1 MTYFRSISTKA
12 NISTA
17 IILPGTASANSANG
31 IFSLS
36 GTPTA
41 NSSISSNQ
49 LTLSAGY
56 HFYVEGSVLLENSVR
71 DGAAD
76 VRFYDVSNSSFVG
89 QSAYFNFVT
98 NYGSS
103 LRVSRKAAR
112 YMHVNTGSSVV
123 IELRFETLSGT
134 NWSSTID
141 ANGMDGLDYIGYPS
155 LRIWEITA

>member
-17 IILPGTASANSANG
+17 IILPGTNSTNAANG
-31 IFSLS
+31 VFSLS
-36 GTPTA
+36 GTTTS

-56 HFYVEGSVLLENSVR
+56 HFYLEGSVLLENQNR
-71 DGAAD
+71 DGAAS
-76 VRFYDVSNSSFVG
+76 VRFYDVTNSNFVG
-89 QSAYFNFVT
+89 QSAFFNFVT
-98 NYGSS
+98 SFASS
-103 LRVSRKAAR
+103 KRISRKVAR
-112 YMHVNTGSSVV
+112 YMHVNTSSDVI

-134 NWSSTID
+134 NWITTID
-141 ANGMDGLDYIGYPS
+141 SVGIGNRDYTGYPS